1 MAKAVAMV
9 LTGIAIICL
18 VIYGADAMVG
28 QGESGFL
35 PMDEKTRGIALG
47 LPAVILPFIAF
58 GMSIKEPSKGLAGL
72 LFACGILLL
81 MGGAAVGHFAAQKA
95 AETESSGPGMDLML
109 YGIGA
114 VVIALG
120 IIKIKKSST

>member
-1 MAKAVAMV
+1 MAKAAAMV

-18 VIYGADAMVG
+18 VIYGVDAMVG

-35 PMDEKTRGIALG
+35 PMDEKTRGVALG

-58 GMSIKEPSKGLAGL
+58 GISIKEPSKGLAGL

-95 AETESSGPGMDLML
+95 AEAESSGPGMDLML
-109 YGIGA
+109 YGIGI

-120 IIKIKKSST
+120 IIKIKKSAT

>member
-1 MAKAVAMV
+1 MALAVSMI

-35 PMDEKTRGIALG
+35 PMDEKTRGVVLG

-58 GMSIKEPSKGLAGL
+58 GISIKKPSKGLAGL
-72 LFACGILLL
+72 FFACGILFL
-81 MGGAAVGHFAAQKA
+81 MGGAAIGHFAAQKA
-95 AETESSGPGMDLML
+95 LEAESAGSGMDVML
-109 YGIGA
+109 YGIG
-114 VVIALG
+114 VVVLALG
-120 IIKIKKSST
+120 IIKIKK